1 MSEKIS
7 LDSSDRENNRL
18 TFEHFLSYDRNGN
31 LTYDMEM
38 DTNFASNSLNLSEKA
53 VRNDTIVAK
62 YSYLVDG
69 TKLAVINGDDS
80 GFSYRGS
87 FT

>member
-1 MSEKIS
+1 
-7 LDSSDRENNRL
+7 
-18 TFEHFLSYDRNGN
+18 
-31 LTYDMEM
+31 MEM

-53 VRNDTIVAK
+53 VRNDTIVEK